1 MRVTAQTAADRAEP
15 FAAGF
20 ALLTSLAARGLVL
33 KVTAPD
39 GIGGGLRND
48 YEAVEGQALT
58 WKPPTRRRRASPRR
72 RGPPRSSRP
81 WAGSSADATS
91 GSRARKACSRG
102 AR

>member
-39 GIGGGLRND
+39 GIGGGC
-48 YEAVEGQALT
+48 AT
-58 WKPPTRRRRASPRR
+58 ITRR
-72 RGPPRSSRP
+72 
-81 WAGSSADATS
+81 
-91 GSRARKACSRG
+91 SRARR
-102 AR
+102 